1 MLDYVTL
8 PTKDLEAAKAF
19 FETVLGLEVGYRPTF
34 PFAGHWVYAA
44 GRPIVH
50 LIPGQGGPVDRTG
63 ETIYHVAFRLDDHE
77 ALRLKLDRLS
87 IPYSPMDLPELG
99 ERRLFIR
106 TPTGILLEL
115 VFRDG
120 APNPSHP
127 QVRSRVMPHR
137 STHLRPAPSTDRA
150 DGDARAKVA
159 RTFLHEF
166 WNTGDEAVLKRAL
179 AENFADGAAAPPCA
193 PAAIG
198 SRHGR
203 RLGAP
208 DKESI

>member
-8 PTKDLEAAKAF
+8 PTKDLEAAKAL

-34 PFAGHWVYAA
+34 PFADHWVYAA

-50 LIPGQGGPVDRTG
+50 LIPGQGAPVDRTG

-87 IPYSPMDLPELG
+87 IPYSQMDLPELG

-106 TPTGILLEL
+106 TPHGVLLEF
-115 VFRDG
+115 VFREG

-127 QVRSRVMPHR
+127 QVRSRFMPQR
-137 STHLRPAPSTDRA
+137 STRLRLAPSTDRA

-159 RTFLHEF
+159 RAFFHEF
-166 WNTGDEAVLKRAL
+166 WNSGDEGVLKRAL
-179 AENFADGAAAPPCA
+179 AQNFADGAAAPPRA

-198 SRHGR
+198 SRPGR

>member
-87 IPYSPMDLPELG
+87 IPYSQMDLPKLG

-106 TPTGILLEL
+106 TPTGVLLEL

-127 QVRSRVMPHR
+127 QVRSRFMPHEPR
-137 STHLRPAPSTDRA
+137 IL
-150 DGDARAKVA
+150 
-159 RTFLHEF
+159 
-166 WNTGDEAVLKRAL
+166 
-179 AENFADGAAAPPCA
+179 
-193 PAAIG
+193 
-198 SRHGR
+198 GR
-203 RLGAP
+203 RHPPTGPMAMRERRSLALSSMSSGTPATRP
-208 DKESI
+208 C